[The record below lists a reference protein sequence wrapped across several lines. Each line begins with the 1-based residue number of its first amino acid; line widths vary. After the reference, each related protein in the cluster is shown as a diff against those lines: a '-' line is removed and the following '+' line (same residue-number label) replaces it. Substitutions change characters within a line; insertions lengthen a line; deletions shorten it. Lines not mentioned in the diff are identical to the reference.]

1 MVDVLSSVTP
11 IADKSGLPTKEF
23 MIKWAQ
29 LANTLGT
36 IPDLSTAAEVS
47 AVLDAIGAVD
57 GDMLVRGSFYWGA
70 LGLGTP
76 GKVLT
81 ATGGGPAWQTPTGAG
96 GAFNAVADEAIVAG
110 APAAISRVT
119 GNLIVARANTYVRS
133 FVCGLAAADIAA
145 GFAGDIETATLDL
158 ADWTAVTGA
167 ASLLPG
173 QNYFLAPTGGLQTAP
188 LTTPGQYSI
197 VAGRAISPTTLNVFP
212 GQPLTL

>member
-1 MVDVLSSVTP
+1 MVDVLSSNTAIVDP
-11 IADKSGLPTKEF
+11 ARLPTREF

-29 LANTLGT
+29 LASTLGT
-36 IPDLSTAAEVS
+36 IPDLSTAGDVS
-47 AVLDAIGAVD
+47 AILDLIGGVD

-70 LGLGTP
+70 LGLGAS
-76 GKVLT
+76 GQVLT
-81 ATGGGPAWQTPTGAG
+81 ATGGGPAWQTPSASG
-96 GAFNAVADEAIVAG
+96 GAFTAVADEAIVAG
-110 APAAISRVT
+110 APAAISRIT

-133 FVCGLAAADIAA
+133 FVCGLAAADIAM

-167 ASLLPG
+167 TALLPG
-173 QNYFLAPTGGLQTAP
+173 QNYFLSPTGGLQTTP

-197 VAGRAISPTTLNVFP
+197 VAGRAISPTMLNIFP